1 MEVLEPPRGAQPPA
15 PGEAMSHRLL
25 RSYATFLVV
34 LGWLHVVVFT
44 LLGFVPWLTFVGQ
57 LVPTVSAWKPW
68 ALYASPVVGLLVG
81 ALCGLGY
88 FVLSGII
95 QVFLDQRDLLEEI
108 LQAQRRLLGLVEP
121 RRPSGGPSAKD
132 LFDLTEIR
140 GTDEPRL

>member
-1 MEVLEPPRGAQPPA
+1 
-15 PGEAMSHRLL
+15 MSHRLL

-34 LGWLHVVVFT
+34 LGWLHVIVFT

-57 LVPTVSAWKPW
+57 LVPTVSAWEPW

-88 FVLSGII
+88 FVLSGVI

-108 LQAQRRLLGLVEP
+108 LQAHRRLLGLVES
-121 RRPSGGPSAKD
+121 RRPSGGPSVSG
-132 LFDLTEIR
+132 R
-140 GTDEPRL
+140 PVPRR